1 MLILSRVCADF
12 HDSRG
17 RRIFSVAP
25 RNLLSFLEAP
35 EEIREDPLFDL
46 LLAEGSLEAVR
57 SVDRRRLLEADP
69 AAGTTAEGRR
79 AAPDAGDGLSGSPA
93 GKRAGNGPSAPA
105 GGKRAASGTPDSLSP
120 AERGAEPAAPESP
133 AERGAEPGTP
143 ETPADAGAFPP
154 ASSSVPDGP
163 EDAGSAS
170 GKSGKAVRRAA
181 GKAAEK

>member
-79 AAPDAGDGLSGSPA
+79 AAPDDGD
-93 GKRAGNGPSAPA
+93 RPSAPA

-120 AERGAEPAAPESP
+120 AS
-133 AERGAEPGTP
+133 RGAEPGAS
-143 ETPADAGAFPP
+143 ESPADAGAFPP
-154 ASSSVPDGP
+154 ASSPVPDGP

-170 GKSGKAVRRAA
+170 GKSGKAVRRTA

>member
-25 RNLLSFLEAP
+25 RDLLSFLEAP

-46 LLAEGSLEAVR
+46 LLADGSLEAVR

-69 AAGTTAEGRR
+69 VAGTTAEGRC
-79 AAPDAGDGLSGSPA
+79 AAPAA
-93 GKRAGNGPSAPA
+93 
-105 GGKRAASGTPDSLSP
+105 GKRAASGAPDSAVP
-120 AERGAEPAAPESP
+120 AASGAEPFAADSPEDP
-133 AERGAEPGTP
+133 
-143 ETPADAGAFPP
+143 GAFPP
-154 ASSSVPDGP
+154 APDGP
-163 EDAGSAS
+163 EDSGSAAGKTGRS
-170 GKSGKAVRRAA
+170 GKRSA